1 MNNDTFNY
9 IITGILNLDTT
20 KATKEAQ
27 KFEKTMWSEATTSR
41 GKTLH
46 KVTQQV
52 IEDLKLENGNV
63 LKVAKSFD
71 QYYNKFG
78 QAVDANGKFVKSG
91 TRLNEVVLQTGRNL
105 TELSM
110 KLKTTSDSTNIFK
123 NAFANLG
130 ETMVKVAKFK
140 IATDIFGAIIDSADQ
155 AKQAVEEFDKALT
168 EYKKVSDLDGGEL
181 NDYTEK
187 LGELGDTV
195 GRTRSMMVESA
206 TEFKKSGFSDADSA
220 MLAQQAEMFRNISDE
235 EMTASESAKILI
247 GTMKGFGKSAEDVS
261 HIEDVINEVSNT
273 SAVSSSDIANGL
285 ANVSAVAHTTG
296 ASLEETTGMLTSM
309 VEVTQSAG
317 KSSRGLRQIFT
328 RLFQTLDSGS
338 STGKKL
344 KEIYA
349 DLGIELTDM
358 SGNLRDPMEIFT
370 ELSEQWDSLSKNQQE
385 YIALT
390 SAGANQ
396 IQNFTALMSNF
407 DKALEATETAYN
419 SEGSAMKENARYMES
434 IEAQQTLL
442 KKQLE
447 DLVLGNG
454 GLQSL
459 EKILLKIA
467 NAVLKV
473 LNNKVVQSTIKLG
486 LLFAVLTKFPVILT
500 VIIAKMEG
508 LKLIKWLKGIEDITL
523 ATEGLTIA
531 SKGLSAVLT
540 IIETHPIAL
549 AITAIVGTIA
559 IANEVLKKQKERI
572 DDTSQ
577 SLKKYQSEVDGA
589 KDKIDKLNKD
599 IEKLNEKKSKTSDK
613 KEIEELENK
622 IIKKQHELDI
632 EERLLEVKK
641 KNAKED
647 SKKDLGKTVK
657 TTAYAGNSS
666 AVYEKRY
673 SNQVDALRGQIEGI
687 EEIDKKIKNMKSQLA
702 KAEKDKDEYTAKM
715 LKEGIAEDL
724 DNRDKILASGNKLYK
739 NLIKAK
745 ELGVK
750 AIEGENIDKVIKKF
764 ENLDVVVDGTKEKFK
779 NASEVYKKL
788 GVPAEEMA
796 DRWTGTAEQLKK
808 FQDLMEDD
816 KFSEAYALAMK
827 NCDNATGDFAGTL
840 KETMGDAL
848 ENVNNVQDAYNTL
861 SGIVDDFNDNGV
873 VSLDSLNTLFT
884 KYPEYIKYLEFEGN
898 QLKLNKN
905 GIDAIANARLDEA
918 EAEVYDAYTKEVN
931 AIKTEDLKN
940 KTYDS
945 AKASQTQSNIS
956 KKQKATLETLISTLY
971 KGEKA
976 WIDYNSAELNG
987 GYKVKKKGNK
997 KALKSA
1003 QSNLYKSL
1011 KLLDSARGK
1020 MGSFTKSIDANTK
1033 ATKSNT
1039 GAQKENRDAIKALED
1054 EVKNY
1059 EKVIKYIESKFD
1071 QQIDKIKE
1079 LKDTEINSIKDR
1091 IEALKELRDK
1101 EVEAI
1106 EAKVNALEEQNQALE
1121 EQKELEEL
1129 LNNVAKA
1136 STSKVKIYRDGR
1148 FVYDRNQ
1155 EEYNSARKALNEYL
1169 TKKKL
1174 QDEIDMLNKHK
1185 DELKANYDKQIKDL
1199 EDFQKKREA
1208 YYDAQIKYWQ
1218 DYKKHFDDMTKAYEN
1233 EQNRLLA
1240 LQLTG
1245 IDFENKNWTTRIGN
1259 LTSFV
1264 NAYIQKLRELQ
1275 NAQAQYNASQR
1286 ISSASGSGYS
1296 GSSGGGGGG
1305 GSRGGGG
1312 GEPVAQLVGS
1322 MGHLRYGSGISHQY
1336 WSSKK
1341 GKWVSAKTKGGH
1353 IYITKKEGNQAG
1365 DYIYGTNSNG
1375 TQIRFKMFEVNAG
1388 VRSGRMSYYAK
1399 GSNYIDSDQMA
1410 IVGDAPNSELVI
1422 GSSLNSG
1429 VPVGLQK
1436 GSGVLNAT
1444 ATSALMN
1451 FADKLRVKGVDAVA
1465 NDFGENHG
1473 ENITM
1478 DIANVAVNA
1487 NNANEFIDSMREFK
1501 NSVIQRTYI

>member
-1 MNNDTFNY
+1 M
-9 IITGILNLDTT
+9 
-20 KATKEAQ
+20 
-27 KFEKTMWSEATTSR
+27 
-41 GKTLH
+41 
-46 KVTQQV
+46 
-52 IEDLKLENGNV
+52 
-63 LKVAKSFD
+63 
-71 QYYNKFG
+71 
-78 QAVDANGKFVKSG
+78 
-91 TRLNEVVLQTGRNL
+91 
-105 TELSM
+105 
-110 KLKTTSDSTNIFK
+110 
-123 NAFANLG
+123 
-130 ETMVKVAKFK
+130 
-140 IATDIFGAIIDSADQ
+140 
-155 AKQAVEEFDKALT
+155 
-168 EYKKVSDLDGGEL
+168 
-181 NDYTEK
+181 
-187 LGELGDTV
+187 
-195 GRTRSMMVESA
+195 
-206 TEFKKSGFSDADSA
+206 
-220 MLAQQAEMFRNISDE
+220 
-235 EMTASESAKILI
+235 
-247 GTMKGFGKSAEDVS
+247 
-261 HIEDVINEVSNT
+261 
-273 SAVSSSDIANGL
+273 
-285 ANVSAVAHTTG
+285 
-296 ASLEETTGMLTSM
+296 
-309 VEVTQSAG
+309 
-317 KSSRGLRQIFT
+317 
-328 RLFQTLDSGS
+328 
-338 STGKKL
+338 
-344 KEIYA
+344 
-349 DLGIELTDM
+349 
-358 SGNLRDPMEIFT
+358 
-370 ELSEQWDSLSKNQQE
+370 
-385 YIALT
+385 
-390 SAGANQ
+390 
-396 IQNFTALMSNF
+396 
-407 DKALEATETAYN
+407 
-419 SEGSAMKENARYMES
+419 
-434 IEAQQTLL
+434 
-442 KKQLE
+442 
-447 DLVLGNG
+447 
-454 GLQSL
+454 
-459 EKILLKIA
+459 
-467 NAVLKV
+467 LKV
-473 LNNKVVQSTIKLG
+473 LNNEVVKTTIKLG
-486 LLFAVLTKFPVILT
+486 LLFAVLTKLPAILT
-500 VIIAKMEG
+500 VITVILEGQKQKIINWYKEME
-508 LKLIKWLKGIEDITL
+508 KLAL
-523 ATEGLTIA
+523 ATKEQTVA
-531 SKGLSAVLT
+531 TKGLGKALEF
-540 IIETHPIAL
+540 IESKSYL
-549 AITAIVGTIA
+549 AMAIVVA
-559 IANEVLKKQKERI
+559 IGAIKLANDVVKKQKKRI

-577 SLKKYQSEVDGA
+577 SLKKYQSEIDNS
-589 KDKIDKLNKD
+589 KDKVSKLTKD
-599 IEKLNEKKSKTSDK
+599 IEELNSKKSKTSDK
-613 KEIEELENK
+613 KELEELDNK
-622 IIKKQHELDI
+622 IIKKQHELEI
-632 EERLLEVKK
+632 EEHLLEVKK

-647 SKKDLGKTVK
+647 AQKELGKTVRS
-657 TTAYAGNSS
+657 TTYTGSLVS
-666 AVYEKRY
+666 DRERY
-673 SNQVDALRGQIEGI
+673 SNQIDALQGQIDSI
-687 EEIDKKIKNMKSQLA
+687 DKIDKKIKTMKSELS
-702 KAEKDKDEYTAKM
+702 KAEKDKDEKMAKM
-715 LKEGIAEDL
+715 LREQIAEDL

-739 NLIKAK
+739 NLLKAK
-745 ELGVK
+745 DLGVK
-750 AIEGENIDKVIKKF
+750 TVEGESIDKAIKKF
-764 ENLDVVVDGTKEKFK
+764 EELDIAVDTTKEKFK

-808 FQDLMEDD
+808 FQDLMADD

-848 ENVNNVQDAYNTL
+848 ENVSNVQDAYNTL

-898 QLKLNKN
+898 QLKLNKD

-918 EAEVYDAYTKEVN
+918 EAEVYDAYTKEVH
-931 AIKTEDLKN
+931 AIKEADLKN
-940 KTYDS
+940 KIYDS
-945 AKASQTQSNIS
+945 AKASEAQSNVS

-976 WIDYNSAELNG
+976 WIAYNSAELNDS
-987 GYKVKKKGNK
+987 YKVKKKGNK

-1174 QDEIDMLNKHK
+1174 QDEIDMLNNHK

-1199 EDFQKKREA
+1199 EEFQKKREA

-1245 IDFENKNWTTRIGN
+1245 IDFENSNWTTRIGN

-1275 NAQAQYNASQR
+1275 NAQAQYNASQS

-1305 GSRGGGG
+1305 TSIAS
-1312 GEPVAQLVGS
+1312 VVGQAGAS
-1322 MGHLRYGSGISHQY
+1322 YASGRSHLRYGSGISHTY
-1336 WSSKK
+1336 YKN

-1353 IYITKKEGNQAG
+1353 ITITKQSGNEAG
-1365 DYIYGTNSNG
+1365 DYIEGVNSNG
-1375 TQIRFKMFEVNAG
+1375 TRMRFKVFDVRNY
-1388 VRSGRMSYYAK
+1388 VRSGKMSYYAK
-1399 GSNYIDSDQMA
+1399 GSDYIDSDQMA
-1410 IVGDAPNSELVI
+1410 VVGDAPNSELVI

-1444 ATSALMN
+1444 ATSALMS
-1451 FADKLRVKGVDAVA
+1451 FADKLRAKGVDAVA
-1465 NDFGENHG
+1465 NDFGENRG

-1487 NNANEFIDSMREFK
+1487 DNANEFIDSMKEFK